1 MNREAGAWQIIFSR
15 VSNASKER
23 ISTSTSLEFGFWK
36 CERCIDISF
45 EIHELIVIK
54 SRPMNREARAVQ
66 GIFGTVSVAS
76 KACSSTLTCL
86 VFGFWKCE
94 KCIDISFEIHELIII
109 KSREMNREAGAWQI
123 IFGRVSTASKECIS
137 TLTSRGFSGR
147 RLQDESTFHLKFDE
161 IINFNSRETDRE
173 ARSVQARSRR
183 VFPEPKEFVSTV
195 KPMVFGF

>member
-66 GIFGTVSVAS
+66 AIFGTVSVAS
-76 KACSSTLTCL
+76 KACSSTRTCL

-94 KCIDISFEIHELIII
+94 RCIDISFEIQELIII
-109 KSREMNREAGAWQI
+109 KSRE
-123 IFGRVSTASKECIS
+123 
-137 TLTSRGFSGR
+137 
-147 RLQDESTFHLKFDE
+147 
-161 IINFNSRETDRE
+161 TDRE
-173 ARSVQARSRR
+173 ARAVQARSRR
-183 VFPEPKEFVSTV
+183 VFPEPKEFISTV